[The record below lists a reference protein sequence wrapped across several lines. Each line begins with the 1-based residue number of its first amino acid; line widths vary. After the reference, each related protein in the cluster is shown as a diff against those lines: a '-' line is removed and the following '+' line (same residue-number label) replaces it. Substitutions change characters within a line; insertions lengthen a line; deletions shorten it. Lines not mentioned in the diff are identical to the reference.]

1 MNTFKLGLDF
11 DWIFVRNLPN
21 LKMSNNE
28 YLTKIKLIDI
38 LKLKESLFKKMA
50 KSEWYIITGRKLY
63 LKKITIDQLK
73 KVVPKEYMKNFKGIY
88 FKDNFIP
95 DYKFK
100 INKCLELWIDI
111 YIESEK
117 KQALKISKEL
127 HCIYYKEL

>member
-1 MNTFKLGLDF
+1 
-11 DWIFVRNLPN
+11 
-21 LKMSNNE
+21 MSNNE

-100 INKCLELWIDI
+100 INKCLEL
-111 YIESEK
+111 
-117 KQALKISKEL
+117 
-127 HCIYYKEL
+127 